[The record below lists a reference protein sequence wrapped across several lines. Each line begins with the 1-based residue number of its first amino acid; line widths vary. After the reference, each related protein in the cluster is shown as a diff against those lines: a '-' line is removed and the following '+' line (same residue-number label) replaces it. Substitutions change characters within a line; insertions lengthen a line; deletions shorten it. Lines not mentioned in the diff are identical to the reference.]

1 MHPAATRID
10 APEDVPEGISKNFRE
25 AVDSL
30 RRGKFNS
37 AGMMFRRVLDR
48 STLAIS
54 EDPEIMR
61 KKNLK
66 KRIEILADQQK
77 LTPDLRGLAH
87 LLRLEGNDAAHDDE
101 EFDEARA
108 KQMGEFAELFLIY
121 AFTLPER
128 VRRAREETSAE

>member
-1 MHPAATRID
+1 
-10 APEDVPEGISKNFRE
+10 
-25 AVDSL
+25 
-30 RRGKFNS
+30 
-37 AGMMFRRVLDR
+37 MFRRVLDR

-54 EDPEIMR
+54 EDAESMR

-66 KRIEILADQQK
+66 RRIEILADQQK
-77 LTPDLRGLAH
+77 LTPDLKGLAH

-101 EFDEARA
+101 EFDETRA

-128 VRRAREETSAE
+128 VRRAHDKTSVE